1 MTFFFKTSLLLGGAM
16 LLLSGCSEEQPE
28 AKAPRP
34 IKSVVAQVRPL
45 GETVTQIGEVKPRY
59 ETPLSFR
66 INGQLL
72 TRVENGTAVKSGDI
86 LASIDKTPSRNNLLT
101 AQADL
106 ATAQSGYDLAQTT
119 ADRNR
124 ELFAKNIIPRAQMQ
138 EADAN
143 LQSARARVDSARAAL
158 ANAQETLSYT
168 DLKAPRDGIISAV
181 GANEGQVV
189 AAGQMVVTLIS
200 DRERDAV
207 FDIPEKL
214 MNARLEAP
222 PVEVRL
228 ISDPAVIASGKV
240 REVTPSADPV
250 TRTFRVKVA
259 LDDQGNNMQFGAA
272 VVGTITLSP
281 KPLVQLP
288 ASALTSNKGNP
299 AVLVYDS
306 ATHKLAYKAVTVERF
321 DERDLF
327 ISNGLANGDIVATAG
342 VSKLRDG
349 VEVRLE
355 SEGK

>member
-1 MTFFFKTSLLLGGAM
+1 MNSLFKASLLLTAA
-16 LLLSGCSEEQPE
+16 LLALSGCAPEQPE
-28 AKAPRP
+28 AKSVRP
-34 IKSVVAQVRPL
+34 IKSAVAQVRPI
-45 GETVTQIGEVKPRY
+45 GEVITQIGEVRPRHDAV
-59 ETPLSFR
+59 LGFR
-66 INGQLL
+66 MDGQLVK
-72 TRVENGTAVKSGDI
+72 RVENGSVVKAGDI
-86 LASIDKTPSRNNLLT
+86 LASIDKTPSSNNLLT

-119 ADRNR
+119 AERNR
-124 ELFAKNIIPRAQMQ
+124 DLFAKNIIPRAQMQ

-143 LQSARARVDSARAAL
+143 LQSARARVDAARAAL
-158 ANAQETLSYT
+158 ANAQEMLSYT
-168 DLKAPRDGIISAV
+168 DIKAPRDGIISAV
-181 GANEGQVV
+181 GANAGQVV

-214 MNARLEAP
+214 MNARLQSP

-228 ISDPAVIASGKV
+228 ISDPAITADGTV

-259 LDDQGNNMQFGAA
+259 LDDKGNRMQFGAA

-288 ASALTSNKGNP
+288 ASALTSNNGNP
-299 AVLVYDS
+299 AVLVYDP
-306 ATHKLAYKAVTVERF
+306 ATGKLAYRAVTIERF
-321 DERDLF
+321 DDRDLF
-327 ISNGLANGDIVATAG
+327 VSKGLSDGDIVATAG

-355 SEGK
+355 GEGK